1 MVSLAL
7 FIQPTILTKNHYRL
21 TQFENIVIEE
31 GVNLARTAGYFTND
45 IVNNMTTAI
54 SDTFDIPVS
63 DITVNVTRSPKYK
76 KNTYDPR
83 ERIEY
88 SISVPYGKLLK
99 GNDIYGISDSDNLGI
114 ATISGSVQS
123 ELLAPWYGLFYS
135 VE

>member
-45 IVNNMTTAI
+45 IIDNMLTAI
-54 SDTFDIPVS
+54 SETFDVPIS
-63 DITVNVTRSPKYK
+63 EITVDVTRSPKYK

-83 ERIEY
+83 ERINY
-88 SISVPYGKLLK
+88 SISVPYGRLLK
-99 GNDIYGISDSDNLGI
+99 GNDIYGISDKDSLGV

-123 ELLAPWYGLFYS
+123 ELLAP
-135 VE
+135 